1 MSLPSEASSQGQD
14 AARGALFLVATPIG
28 NLEDITLR
36 ALRVLKECDAVYA
49 EDTRRSRILLDRY
62 EIKKPILSYHAF
74 NERGRTPELL
84 QRVLDGGRIALV
96 TDAGMPC
103 VADPGFL
110 LVREA
115 VKAGI
120 EPEIIPGASSLT
132 FAIAASG
139 LPSEKFAFYGF
150 LPVKSGRRSERL
162 AKIAAEDKSVA
173 IFESPYRIG
182 KLLAELAALIPNTQ
196 AALIREATKIHQET
210 LRGTLSE
217 LVQRTKGRNWKGECV
232 LYVSNPSASAED
244 DTEES
249 LEIPS
254 PSDG

>member
-1 MSLPSEASSQGQD
+1 
-14 AARGALFLVATPIG
+14 LVATPIG

-49 EDTRRSRILLDRY
+49 EDTRRTRILLDHF
-62 EIKKPILSYHAF
+62 EIKKPLVSYHAF

-84 QRVLDGGRIALV
+84 QKTLSGAKIALV

-162 AKIAAEDKSVA
+162 ARIAAEDKSAV

-182 KLLAELAALIPNTQ
+182 KLLNELAALLPDVQ
-196 AALIREATKIHQET
+196 AALIREATKIHEET
-210 LRGTLSE
+210 LRGTLRQLADSA
-217 LVQRTKGRNWKGECV
+217 KGRVWKGECV
-232 LYVSNPSASAED
+232 LVVSNPSDREEGEGESFSAEASD
-244 DTEES
+244 EEQP
-249 LEIPS
+249 LN
-254 PSDG
+254 

>member
-1 MSLPSEASSQGQD
+1 MSSPASPSGTASGSSG
-14 AARGALFLVATPIG
+14 GALFLVATPIG
-28 NLEDITLR
+28 NLEDVTLR

-49 EDTRRSRILLDRY
+49 EDTRRSRVLLERY
-62 EIKKPILSYHAF
+62 EIKKPLFSYHAF

-84 QRVLDGGRIALV
+84 GRVLAGERIALV

-115 VKAGI
+115 LKAGI

-182 KLLAELAALIPNTQ
+182 KLLDELAALIPDVQ
-196 AALIREATKIHQET
+196 AALLREATKIHQEV
-210 LRGTLSE
+210 LRGTLGE
-217 LVQRTKGRNWKGECV
+217 LSAKCKGRSWKGECV
-232 LYVSNPSASAED
+232 LYVANPSASTEKDAED
-244 DTEES
+244 AVEAFSQGD
-249 LEIPS
+249 
-254 PSDG
+254 

>member
-1 MSLPSEASSQGQD
+1 MSSLPPASDGRPGQS
-14 AARGALFLVATPIG
+14 AGSLFLVATPIG

-36 ALRVLKECDAVYA
+36 ALRVLKECDAIYA

-62 EIKKPILSYHAF
+62 EIKKPLLSYHAF

-84 QRVLDGGRIALV
+84 ERVLAGGRVALV

-162 AKIAAEDKSVA
+162 AKIAAEDKSVV

-182 KLLAELAALIPNTQ
+182 KLLGELAALLPGTQ
-196 AALIREATKIHQET
+196 AALVREATKIHEET

-217 LVQRTKGRNWKGECV
+217 LVSRTAGRSWKGECV
-232 LYVSNPSASAED
+232 LVVSNPSITASEDEAEALSAE
-244 DTEES
+244 
-249 LEIPS
+249 
-254 PSDG
+254 

>member
-1 MSLPSEASSQGQD
+1 MDGSAATPASK
-14 AARGALFLVATPIG
+14 GALFLVATPIG
-28 NLEDITLR
+28 NLEDITFR
-36 ALRVLKECDAVYA
+36 AVRVLKECDAIYA
-49 EDTRRSRILLDRY
+49 EDTRRTRVLLDRY
-62 EIKKPILSYHAF
+62 EISKPLFSYHAF

-84 QRVLDGGRIALV
+84 RRVLEGSRFALV

-115 VKAGI
+115 VKLGI

-139 LPSEKFAFYGF
+139 LPSDKFAFYGF

-162 AKIAAEDKSVA
+162 SRIAAEDKSVV

-182 KLLAELAALIPNTQ
+182 KLLSELEALLPDVQ
-196 AALIREATKIHQET
+196 GALIREATKMHEEV
-210 LRGTLSE
+210 LRGSFRE
-217 LVQRTKGRNWKGECV
+217 LVAATKGRNWKGECV
-232 LYVSNPSASAED
+232 LVVSNPAGACD
-244 DTEES
+244 EE
-249 LEIPS
+249 EPACDET
-254 PSDG
+254 PAP